1 MPVVRL
7 PSRTT
12 PEARNRQTKRTG
24 RVYAIAFDLDTK
36 TCERELGDK
45 TAAYGRIER
54 VFARHGFTRQQ
65 GSLFFGT
72 EVSTPVDCVLAVQE
86 LDRRYAWFG
95 RVVTDIRMLR
105 VEEQSNLLPVLSSE
119 LRFGEPEADA
129 G

>member
-1 MPVVRL
+1 MPVVHL
-7 PSRTT
+7 PRRTT
-12 PEARNRQTKRTG
+12 PEARSRQTKRTG
-24 RVYAIAFDLDTK
+24 RVYAIAFDLDTNA
-36 TCERELGDK
+36 CERELGDK

-54 VFARHGFTRQQ
+54 IFARHGFTRQQ

-72 EVSTPVDCVLAVQE
+72 ENSTPVDCVLAVQE

-105 VEEQSNLLPVLSSE
+105 VEEQNNLLPVLSSE
-119 LRFGEPEADA
+119 LRFDEPEADA